1 MRSSILIEPVVTE
14 KTNVQRDA
22 NKYVFRVD
30 YRVNKLQVLAAVRS
44 TFGVNPIKCNIM
56 NVSGKPKRLRYHVG
70 TRSNWKKATITLPVG
85 ESIQIFEGA

>member
-1 MRSSILIEPVVTE
+1 MRSPILIEPVVTE
-14 KTNVQRDA
+14 KTNVQRDV

-30 YRVNKLQVLAAVRS
+30 YRANKLQVLAAVRS

-56 NVSGKPKRLRYHVG
+56 NVFGKPKRLRYHVG